1 MTSVVVR
8 KMFLITTLVF
18 LFYVSQTQ
26 RFYENLCVFNMLKE

>member
-8 KMFLITTLVF
+8 KNVSYHNTGF